1 MLVKKF
7 YYIDNLANIDVENFL
22 LLRQQKE
29 CYLLI
34 TSVPYTNLIES
45 KKNVKSFLQPRRPRN
60 SRIIWTFKFH
70 WI

>member
-34 TSVPYTNLIES
+34 ISVPYTNLIES
-45 KKNVKSFLQPRRPRN
+45 KKEC
-60 SRIIWTFKFH
+60 
-70 WI
+70 